1 MECDHCGRDLASLP
15 YTCKRCGRNF
25 CAEHRL
31 PESHGCQQL
40 KLEQA
45 KRALKRE
52 ADEDGGPWFKD
63 GFRLSNVEESDTE
76 DRTTTHPADE
86 LAELTAECE
95 TCGTQLREHEAAGC
109 PYCEKVFCGE
119 HLADHRADCF
129 DPPTQENTSGD
140 SNTVSGSGGSPDV
153 APDGSVVRNT
163 SASTQG
169 SEAESNN
176 SSGVSDLF
184 WFLIGV
190 PMAIASRVIGVAK
203 AVFRYPTTGL
213 WNLTKIV
220 LLLGIVVVLAGQAGI
235 GPVDTSPGELASPL
249 ADAAANATDPAEIDE
264 QQVERLVRE
273 GINERRADRGLTSL
287 SSSASL
293 QKQARLHS
301 EDMAGHDELA
311 HNLPGSTTEERLT
324 VASCDA
330 GGENVAQTWYQE
342 QVDTEEGERYI
353 DDEEELAESLVTQ
366 WMNSPPHRENLLR
379 QEWSETGVG
388 IELTDD
394 DKVYATQLFCA

>member
-15 YTCKRCGRNF
+15 YTCKRCDRDF

-31 PESHGCQQL
+31 PEAHDCQQL

-45 KRALKRE
+45 ERALKRE

-63 GFRLSNVEESDTE
+63 DFRLSNVDESDTA

-86 LAELTAECE
+86 PAEVTAECE

-129 DPPTQENTSGD
+129 DPPSQETASDD

-163 SASTQG
+163 SAPTQG

-176 SSGVSDLF
+176 SSEVSDL
-184 WFLIGV
+184 FLIGV
-190 PMAIASRVIGVAK
+190 PIAIASRVVGAAR
-203 AVFRYPTTGL
+203 AVFRYPTTSL
-213 WNLTKIV
+213 WNLMKIV

-235 GPVDTSPGELASPL
+235 GPVDTSPRELASPL
-249 ADAAANATDPAEIDE
+249 SDAAANATDPAEIDE

-273 GINERRADRGLTSL
+273 GINERRADRGLTGL

-293 QKQARLHS
+293 QEQARLHS
-301 EDMAGHDELA
+301 EDMSGHDELA

-324 VASCDA
+324 VASCNA

-342 QVDTEEGERYI
+342 QVDTEEGERSI

>member
-1 MECDHCGRDLASLP
+1 MSG
-15 YTCKRCGRNF
+15 
-25 CAEHRL
+25 
-31 PESHGCQQL
+31 
-40 KLEQA
+40 
-45 KRALKRE
+45 
-52 ADEDGGPWFKD
+52 
-63 GFRLSNVEESDTE
+63 
-76 DRTTTHPADE
+76 
-86 LAELTAECE
+86 
-95 TCGTQLREHEAAGC
+95 
-109 PYCEKVFCGE
+109 
-119 HLADHRADCF
+119 
-129 DPPTQENTSGD
+129 TSG
-140 SNTVSGSGGSPDV
+140 SPNV
-153 APDGSVVRNT
+153 APDGSIVRNN
-163 SASTQG
+163 SAPTQG
-169 SEAESNN
+169 SEPESSN
-176 SSGVSDLF
+176 SSGVRDVF
-184 WFLIGV
+184 WFLIGL
-190 PMAIASRVIGVAK
+190 PKAIASRVVGAAK

-213 WNLTKIV
+213 WNLAKVV
-220 LLLGIVVVLAGQAGI
+220 LLLGIVVILAGQVGI
-235 GPVDTSPGELASPL
+235 GPVDTSPEELASPL

-293 QKQARLHS
+293 QEQARLHS

-311 HNLPGSTTEERLT
+311 HNLPGSTTEQRLT

-330 GGENVAQTWYQE
+330 GGETVAQTWYQE
-342 QVDTEEGERYI
+342 QVDTKEGERYI